1 MLRIFCS
8 AAYRVASAAPLR
20 RNLLGVLGLTVAY
33 TLGPDG
39 AVGLRP
45 ACAAL
50 IIHAPDG
57 HTVVPPGGDS
67 VPDSTSPVFGDA
79 PSDPAP
85 NHATMGLPETATPDP
100 TASGTPTAETAPDTV
115 PAAVAAP
122 AVEEPSGQASAP
134 LLLAS
139 DEEARAAQLDE
150 EDAAR
155 YRRIFA
161 AQERADWDAADAE
174 MAKLKDRRLIGY
186 VLRQRYLHPDRRAS
200 YEELARWMQDYGDL
214 AGAERV
220 YNLAQKRQP
229 AGQKAPKPPRG
240 EERVRLVGSLERLG
254 GLRTIASNED
264 DEDDG
269 LTVAP
274 RSRTVSRAR
283 SDRAAV
289 ARVEELLRS
298 GRTNSALSLLG
309 QDEFGGKLD
318 TVQYDAAR
326 ARIAAALYYSG
337 ETAQALTLASASAAR
352 SGDMLPEA
360 HWIAGLAA
368 WRLKQIDR
376 AARHFEGMAAAGPR
390 SPWKAAA
397 ADYWAARA
405 LARKPGKEKEAA
417 DHLAAAA
424 RYPHT
429 FYGLIALQTLGSL
442 NDVRWQAPDL
452 TGRQL
457 AAVAAKPAGSR
468 AIALLQ
474 AGQRELAGL
483 ELQRINP
490 QGDPLVEQ
498 AMVTLTDRAG
508 VASLALKL
516 GNAVAGPDGAPY
528 AAALYPLPHWTPR
541 DGFAVDRALV
551 FAVMRQ
557 ESRFDPRLVSS
568 AGATGLMQILPST
581 AQHVRERNA
590 DIGSDDANRDALFDP
605 SRNMELGQRY
615 LSELLG
621 MPEIDGNLFL
631 ATAAYNAGPG
641 TLARWRRDLSDIT
654 DPLLFI
660 ESLSFGETRDYVEKV
675 MANFWIY
682 QLRLGQETASLTSVA
697 DGKWPGYISVDSRPA
712 QVAARPDPQSAA
724 KTAPPAAE
732 LPVAAAPDAV
742 ETGPIETV
750 PVETVAER
758 GEASPIP

>member
-1 MLRIFCS
+1 M
-8 AAYRVASAAPLR
+8 
-20 RNLLGVLGLTVAY
+20 LGLTVAF

-39 AVGLRP
+39 AVGFRP

-57 HTVVPPGGDS
+57 HAVVPPGGDS
-67 VPDSTSPVFGDA
+67 VPDPDSPVFGE
-79 PSDPAP
+79 SLGDPA
-85 NHATMGLPETATPDP
+85 TGLPEIAAPESADGDP
-100 TASGTPTAETAPDTV
+100 TIAPTVDEAPGPTGV
-115 PAAVAAP
+115 
-122 AVEEPSGQASAP
+122 P
-134 LLLAS
+134 LLLAT
-139 DEEARAAQLDE
+139 DDDARAVQLDE

-161 AQERADWDAADAE
+161 AQERAHWDAADAE
-174 MAKLKDRRLIGY
+174 MAKLKDRRLVGY
-186 VLRQRYLHPDRRAS
+186 VLRQRYLHPDRKAS

-214 AGAERV
+214 AGAERIHS
-220 YNLAQKRQP
+220 LAQKRQP
-229 AGQKAPKPPRG
+229 AGQRAPKPPRG

-254 GLRTIASNED
+254 GLRTVTSNED
-264 DEDDG
+264 DEDDSV
-269 LTVAP
+269 TVAP

-298 GRTNSALSLLG
+298 GRTAAALSLLG
-309 QDEFGGKLD
+309 QDDFGGKLD

-326 ARIAAALYYSG
+326 ARIAASLFYSG
-337 ETAQALTLASASAAR
+337 EAAQALTLASASAAR

-368 WRLKQIDR
+368 WRLKQTDR

-417 DHLAAAA
+417 EHLAAAA

-429 FYGLIALQTLGSL
+429 FYGLIALRTLDGL
-442 NDVRWQAPDL
+442 GKVHWQAPEL

-457 AAVAAKPAGSR
+457 AAMAAKPAGSR

-474 AGQRELAGL
+474 AGQRELAGM
-483 ELQRINP
+483 ELQRIDP
-490 QGDPLVEQ
+490 QGDQLVEQ
-498 AMVTLTDRAG
+498 AMVALTDRAG
-508 VASLALKL
+508 VASLSLRL

-528 AAALYPLPHWTPR
+528 AAALYPLPHWKPR
-541 DGFAVDRALV
+541 DGFALDRALV

-590 DIGSDDANRDALFDP
+590 DIGSDDASRDALFDP

-621 MPEIDGNLFL
+621 MPDIDGNLFL
-631 ATAAYNAGPG
+631 AAAAYNAGPG
-641 TLARWRRDLSDIT
+641 NLARWRRELSDIS

-682 QLRLGQETASLTSVA
+682 RLRLGQETASLTAVA
-697 DGKWPGYISVDSRPA
+697 DGKWPAYTAVEARPTE
-712 QVAARPDPQSAA
+712 VATRPDPL
-724 KTAPPAAE
+724 PPVKPAT
-732 LPVAAAPDAV
+732 PVA
-742 ETGPIETV
+742 
-750 PVETVAER
+750 VETVAER
-758 GEASPIP
+758 GEASPTP

>member
-20 RNLLGVLGLTVAY
+20 RNLLGVLGLTVAF

-39 AVGLRP
+39 AVGFRP

-57 HTVVPPGGDS
+57 HAVVPPGGDS
-67 VPDSTSPVFGDA
+67 VPDPDSPVFGE
-79 PSDPAP
+79 SLGDPA
-85 NHATMGLPETATPDP
+85 AGLPEIAAPSSADGTPLAAP
-100 TASGTPTAETAPDTV
+100 TANEAHD
-115 PAAVAAP
+115 PAGV
-122 AVEEPSGQASAP
+122 P
-134 LLLAS
+134 LLLAT
-139 DEEARAAQLDE
+139 DDDARAVQLE
-150 EDAAR
+150 EGDAAR

-161 AQERADWDAADAE
+161 AQDRADWDAADAE
-174 MAKLKDRRLIGY
+174 MAKLKDRRLVGY

-220 YNLAQKRQP
+220 HSLAQKRQP
-229 AGQKAPKPPRG
+229 AGQRAPKPPRG

-254 GLRTIASNED
+254 GLRTVASNED
-264 DEDDG
+264 DEDDSV
-269 LTVAP
+269 TVAP

-298 GRTNSALSLLG
+298 GRTATALSLLG

-326 ARIAAALYYSG
+326 ARIAESLFYSG

-417 DHLAAAA
+417 EHLAAAA

-429 FYGLIALQTLGSL
+429 FYGLIALRTLDGL
-442 NDVRWQAPDL
+442 GKVHWQAPEL

-474 AGQRELAGL
+474 AGQRELAGM
-483 ELQRINP
+483 ELQRIDP
-490 QGDPLVEQ
+490 QGDQLVEQ
-498 AMVTLTDRAG
+498 AMVALTDRAG
-508 VASLALKL
+508 VASLSLRL

-528 AAALYPLPHWTPR
+528 AAALYPLPHWKPR
-541 DGFAVDRALV
+541 DGFALDRALV

-590 DIGSDDANRDALFDP
+590 DIGSDDASRDALFDP

-631 ATAAYNAGPG
+631 AAAAYNAGPG
-641 TLARWRRDLSDIT
+641 NLARWRRDLSDIT

-682 QLRLGQETASLTSVA
+682 RLRLGQETASLTAVA
-697 DGKWPGYISVDSRPA
+697 DGKWPTYTAVEARPTE
-712 QVAARPDPQSAA
+712 VATRPDPLSAV
-724 KTAPPAAE
+724 KPAT
-732 LPVAAAPDAV
+732 PVA
-742 ETGPIETV
+742 
-750 PVETVAER
+750 VETVAER
-758 GEASPIP
+758 GEASPTP

>member
-39 AVGLRP
+39 AVGFRP

-57 HTVVPPGGDS
+57 HAVVPPGGDS
-67 VPDSTSPVFGDA
+67 VPDPDSPVFGESLGDSSA
-79 PSDPAP
+79 
-85 NHATMGLPETATPDP
+85 GLPEIAAPESADGGP
-100 TASGTPTAETAPDTV
+100 TAV
-115 PAAVAAP
+115 PAVDEAP
-122 AVEEPSGQASAP
+122 GPAGVP
-134 LLLAS
+134 LLLAT
-139 DEEARAAQLDE
+139 DDDARAVQLDE

-161 AQERADWDAADAE
+161 AQERADWDTADAE
-174 MAKLKDRRLIGY
+174 MAKLKDRRLVGY
-186 VLRQRYLHPDRRAS
+186 VLRQRYLHPDRKAS

-214 AGAERV
+214 AGAERIHS
-220 YNLAQKRQP
+220 LAQKRQP

-254 GLRTIASNED
+254 GLRTVASNED
-264 DEDDG
+264 DDDDSV
-269 LTVAP
+269 TVAP

-298 GRTNSALSLLG
+298 GRTATALSLLG

-326 ARIAAALYYSG
+326 ARIAAALFYSG

-368 WRLKQIDR
+368 WRLKQTDR

-417 DHLAAAA
+417 EHLAAAA

-429 FYGLIALQTLGSL
+429 FYGLIALRTLDGL
-442 NDVRWQAPDL
+442 EKVHWQAPEL

-457 AAVAAKPAGSR
+457 AAVAAKPAGAR

-474 AGQRELAGL
+474 AGQRELAGM
-483 ELQRINP
+483 ELQRIDP
-490 QGDPLVEQ
+490 QGDQLVEQ
-498 AMVTLTDRAG
+498 AMVALTDRAG
-508 VASLALKL
+508 VASLSLRL

-528 AAALYPLPHWTPR
+528 AAALYPLPHWKPR
-541 DGFAVDRALV
+541 DGFALDRALV

-590 DIGSDDANRDALFDP
+590 DIGSDDASRDALFDP

-621 MPEIDGNLFL
+621 MPDIDGNLFL
-631 ATAAYNAGPG
+631 AAAAYNAGPG
-641 TLARWRRDLSDIT
+641 NLARWRRDLSDIT

-682 QLRLGQETASLTSVA
+682 RLRLGQETASLTAVA
-697 DGKWPGYISVDSRPA
+697 DGKWPTYTAVEARPTE
-712 QVAARPDPQSAA
+712 VATRPDPLPAVKS
-724 KTAPPAAE
+724 APP
-732 LPVAAAPDAV
+732 VA
-742 ETGPIETV
+742 
-750 PVETVAER
+750 VETVAER
-758 GEASPIP
+758 GEASPTP

>member
-8 AAYRVASAAPLR
+8 AAYRAANAVPLR
-20 RNLLGVLGLTVAY
+20 RNLLGVLGLAVAY
-33 TLGPDG
+33 TMGPDG
-39 AVGLRP
+39 AVGFRP

-57 HTVVPPGGDS
+57 HAVVPPGPDS
-67 VPDSTSPVFGDA
+67 VPDPHSPVLGGA
-79 PSDPAP
+79 PSESAVPADPAADP
-85 NHATMGLPETATPDP
+85 ATG
-100 TASGTPTAETAPDTV
+100 S
-115 PAAVAAP
+115 PAAD
-122 AVEEPSGQASAP
+122 ASTGPTGSP

-139 DEEARAAQLDE
+139 DDEARAVQLDE
-150 EDAAR
+150 EDAGR

-161 AQERADWDAADAE
+161 LQERAEWDAADAE
-174 MAKLKDRRLIGY
+174 MAKLKDRRLVGY
-186 VLRQRYLHPDRRAS
+186 VLRQRYLHPDRRAG

-220 YNLAQKRQP
+220 HSLAQKRQP
-229 AGQKAPKPPRG
+229 AGQRAPKPPRG

-254 GLRTIASNED
+254 GLRTVAASEE
-264 DEDDG
+264 DEDDSV
-269 LTVAP
+269 TVAP

-298 GRTNSALSLLG
+298 GRTGNALSLLN

-326 ARIAAALYYSG
+326 ARIAASLYFSG

-368 WRLKQIDR
+368 WRLKQTDR
-376 AARHFEGMAAAGPR
+376 AARHFQGMAAAGPR

-405 LARKPGKEKEAA
+405 LSRKPGKEKEAA
-417 DHLAAAA
+417 EHLAAAA

-429 FYGLIALQTLGSL
+429 FYGLIALRTLGTL
-442 NDVRWQAPDL
+442 HQVRWQAPDL
-452 TGRQL
+452 NGRSL
-457 AAVAAKPAGSR
+457 AAMAAKPAGSR

-474 AGQRELAGL
+474 VGQRELAGM
-483 ELQRINP
+483 ELQRIHP

-498 AMVTLTDRAG
+498 AMVALADRAG
-508 VASLALKL
+508 VATLSLRL

-581 AQHVRERNA
+581 AQHVRERHA
-590 DIGSDDANRDALFDP
+590 DIGSEDANRDALFDP

-615 LSELLG
+615 LTELLA

-641 TLARWRRDLSDIT
+641 TLARWRRELSDIT

-682 QLRLGQETASLTSVA
+682 QLRLGQETASLDAVA
-697 DGKWPGYISVDSRPA
+697 DGKWPSYTPVEAGA
-712 QVAARPDPQSAA
+712 TQVAAQPDPLPAVKPA
-724 KTAPPAAE
+724 VPAPE
-732 LPVAAAPDAV
+732 AAPEA
-742 ETGPIETV
+742 PAETV
-750 PVETVAER
+750 AETPPETAAPARVETVAER
-758 GEASPIP
+758 EEASPIP

>member
-8 AAYRVASAAPLR
+8 AAYRAANAVPLR
-20 RNLLGVLGLTVAY
+20 RNLLGVLGLAVAY

-57 HTVVPPGGDS
+57 HAVVPPGPDS
-67 VPDSTSPVFGDA
+67 VPDPHTPDFGEPTGNPVIGD
-79 PSDPAP
+79 PV
-85 NHATMGLPETATPDP
+85 MGLPDP
-100 TASGTPTAETAPDTV
+100 GIPGDPSFGA
-115 PAAVAAP
+115 PAADASTGP
-122 AVEEPSGQASAP
+122 AGSP

-139 DEEARAAQLDE
+139 DDEARAVQLDE
-150 EDAAR
+150 EDAGR

-161 AQERADWDAADAE
+161 LQDRADWDAADAE

-186 VLRQRYLHPDRRAS
+186 VLRQRYLHPDRRAG

-220 YNLAQKRQP
+220 HSLAQKRQP
-229 AGQKAPKPPRG
+229 AGQRAPKPPRG

-254 GLRTIASNED
+254 GLRTVAANEE
-264 DEDDG
+264 DEEDG
-269 LTVAP
+269 VTVAP

-298 GRTNSALSLLG
+298 GRASNALTLLN
-309 QDEFGGKLD
+309 QDEFGGRLD

-326 ARIAAALYYSG
+326 ARIAESLYFSG

-352 SGDMLPEA
+352 SGDMLPDA
-360 HWIAGLAA
+360 HWIAGLSA
-368 WRLKQIDR
+368 WRLKQPDR
-376 AARHFEGMAAAGPR
+376 AARHFQGMAAAGPR

-417 DHLAAAA
+417 EHLAAAA

-429 FYGLIALQTLGSL
+429 FYGLIALRTLGTL
-442 NDVRWQAPDL
+442 HDVRWQAPEL
-452 TGRQL
+452 SGRTL
-457 AAVAAKPAGSR
+457 AAIAAKPAGSR

-474 AGQRELAGL
+474 VGQRELAGM
-483 ELQRINP
+483 ELQRIHP
-490 QGDPLVEQ
+490 QGDSLVEQ
-498 AMVTLTDRAG
+498 GMVALADRAG
-508 VASLALKL
+508 VATLSLRL

-581 AQHVRERNA
+581 AQHVRERHA
-590 DIGSDDANRDALFDP
+590 DIGSEDANRDALFDP

-615 LSELLG
+615 LTELLG

-631 ATAAYNAGPG
+631 AAAAYNAGPG
-641 TLARWRRDLSDIT
+641 TLARWRRELSDIT

-682 QLRLGQETASLTSVA
+682 QLRLGQETASLDAVA
-697 DGKWPGYISVDSRPA
+697 DGKWPSYIPVEAPA
-712 QVAARPDPQSAA
+712 TQVAAQPDPLPAA
-724 KTAPPAAE
+724 KPAVPAAVTAAAEKPTAEAPAAE
-732 LPVAAAPDAV
+732 PSVADAPAV
-742 ETGPIETV
+742 PAR
-750 PVETVAER
+750 VETVAER

>member
-39 AVGLRP
+39 AVGFRP

-57 HTVVPPGGDS
+57 HAVVPPGGDS
-67 VPDSTSPVFGDA
+67 VPDPDSPVFGESLGD
-79 PSDPAP
+79 PSA
-85 NHATMGLPETATPDP
+85 GLPEIA
-100 TASGTPTAETAPDTV
+100 APESADGGPPAV
-115 PAAVAAP
+115 PAVDEAP
-122 AVEEPSGQASAP
+122 GPVGVP
-134 LLLAS
+134 LLLAT
-139 DEEARAAQLDE
+139 DDDARAVQLDE

-174 MAKLKDRRLIGY
+174 MAKLKDRRLVGY
-186 VLRQRYLHPDRRAS
+186 VLRQRYLHPDRKAS

-214 AGAERV
+214 AGAERIHS
-220 YNLAQKRQP
+220 LAQKRQP
-229 AGQKAPKPPRG
+229 AGQRAPKPPRG

-254 GLRTIASNED
+254 GLRTVASNED
-264 DEDDG
+264 DDDDSV
-269 LTVAP
+269 TVAP

-298 GRTNSALSLLG
+298 GRTATALSLLG
-309 QDEFGGKLD
+309 QDDFGGKLD

-326 ARIAAALYYSG
+326 ARIAASLFYSG

-368 WRLKQIDR
+368 WRLKQTDR

-417 DHLAAAA
+417 EHLAAAA

-429 FYGLIALQTLGSL
+429 FYGLIALRTLDGL
-442 NDVRWQAPDL
+442 EKVHWQAPEL

-457 AAVAAKPAGSR
+457 AAMAAKPAGAR

-474 AGQRELAGL
+474 AGQRELAGM
-483 ELQRINP
+483 ELQRIDP
-490 QGDPLVEQ
+490 QGDQLVEQ
-498 AMVTLTDRAG
+498 AMVALTDRAG
-508 VASLALKL
+508 VASLSLRL

-528 AAALYPLPHWTPR
+528 AAALYPLPHWKPR
-541 DGFAVDRALV
+541 DGFALDRALV

-590 DIGSDDANRDALFDP
+590 DIGSDDASRDALFDP

-621 MPEIDGNLFL
+621 MPDIDGNLFL
-631 ATAAYNAGPG
+631 AAAAYNAGPG
-641 TLARWRRDLSDIT
+641 NLARWRRDLSDIT

-682 QLRLGQETASLTSVA
+682 RLRLGQETASLTAVA
-697 DGKWPGYISVDSRPA
+697 DGKWPTYTAVEARPTE
-712 QVAARPDPQSAA
+712 VATRPDPLPAVKS
-724 KTAPPAAE
+724 APP
-732 LPVAAAPDAV
+732 VA
-742 ETGPIETV
+742 
-750 PVETVAER
+750 VETVAER
-758 GEASPIP
+758 GEASPTP

>member
-8 AAYRVASAAPLR
+8 AAYRAANAVPLR
-20 RNLLGVLGLTVAY
+20 RNLLGVLGLAVAY

-39 AVGLRP
+39 SVGFRP

-57 HTVVPPGGDS
+57 HAVVPPGPDS
-67 VPDSTSPVFGDA
+67 VPDPDTPDFGVPTGDPV
-79 PSDPAP
+79 
-85 NHATMGLPETATPDP
+85 MGLPNPSVPGDP
-100 TASGTPTAETAPDTV
+100 VSGA
-115 PAAVAAP
+115 PAADASTGP
-122 AVEEPSGQASAP
+122 AGPP
-134 LLLAS
+134 LLLAT
-139 DEEARAAQLDE
+139 DEEARAVQLDE
-150 EDAAR
+150 EDAGR

-161 AQERADWDAADAE
+161 LQDRADWDAADAE

-186 VLRQRYLHPDRRAS
+186 VLRQRYLHPDRRAG

-220 YNLAQKRQP
+220 HSLAQKRQP
-229 AGQKAPKPPRG
+229 AGQRAPKPPRG

-254 GLRTIASNED
+254 GLRTVAANEE
-264 DEDDG
+264 DEEDG
-269 LTVAP
+269 VTVAP

-289 ARVEELLRS
+289 ARVEEMLRS
-298 GRTNSALSLLG
+298 GRASNALTLLN

-326 ARIAAALYYSG
+326 ARIAASLYYSG

-360 HWIAGLAA
+360 HWIAGLSA
-368 WRLKQIDR
+368 WRLKQTDR
-376 AARHFEGMAAAGPR
+376 AARHFQGMAAAGPR

-417 DHLAAAA
+417 EHLAAAA

-429 FYGLIALQTLGSL
+429 FYGLIALRTLGTL
-442 NDVRWQAPDL
+442 HDVRWQAPEL
-452 TGRQL
+452 SGKSL
-457 AAVAAKPAGSR
+457 AAMAAKPAGSR

-474 AGQRELAGL
+474 VGQRELAGM
-483 ELQRINP
+483 ELQRIHP

-498 AMVTLTDRAG
+498 AMVALADRAG
-508 VASLALKL
+508 VATLSLRL

-581 AQHVRERNA
+581 AQHVRERHA
-590 DIGSDDANRDALFDP
+590 DIGSEDANRDALFDP

-615 LSELLG
+615 LTELLG

-631 ATAAYNAGPG
+631 AAAAYNAGPG
-641 TLARWRRDLSDIT
+641 TLARWRRELSDIT

-682 QLRLGQETASLTSVA
+682 QLRLGQETASLDAVA
-697 DGKWPGYISVDSRPA
+697 DGKWPSYIPVEA
-712 QVAARPDPQSAA
+712 TTQVAAQPDPLPAA
-724 KTAPPAAE
+724 KPAVPAAVTAAAEKPTAEAPAAE
-732 LPVAAAPDAV
+732 PPVADAPS
-742 ETGPIETV
+742 GPAR
-750 PVETVAER
+750 VETVAER

>member
-20 RNLLGVLGLTVAY
+20 RNLLGVLGLTVVC

-39 AVGLRP
+39 AVGFRP

-57 HTVVPPGGDS
+57 HAVVPPGGDS
-67 VPDSTSPVFGDA
+67 VPDSTSPVFTEA
-79 PSDPAP
+79 PDDPAP
-85 NHATMGLPETATPDP
+85 SGPAMGLPETAPPDS
-100 TASGTPTAETAPDTV
+100 TASANPTAETV
-115 PAAVAAP
+115 PSPVAVETPAP
-122 AVEEPSGQASAP
+122 AGTP
-134 LLLAS
+134 LLLAV
-139 DEEARAAQLDE
+139 DETARAVQLDE

-161 AQERADWDAADAE
+161 AQERAEWDAADAE

-186 VLRQRYLHPDRRAS
+186 VLRQRYLHPDRRAG

-229 AGQKAPKPPRG
+229 AGQRAPKPPRG

-254 GLRTIASNED
+254 GLRTVASNEE
-264 DEDDG
+264 DEDDSV
-269 LTVAP
+269 TVAP

-289 ARVEELLRS
+289 ARVEDLLRS

-326 ARIAAALYYSG
+326 ARIAASLYYAG

-368 WRLKQIDR
+368 WRLKQTDR
-376 AARHFEGMAAAGPR
+376 AARHFSGMAAAGPR

-405 LARKPGKEKEAA
+405 LARKPGKEKKAVE
-417 DHLAAAA
+417 HLTAAA

-442 NDVRWQAPDL
+442 GDVRWQAPEL

-490 QGDPLVEQ
+490 QGEPLIEQ
-498 AMVTLTDRAG
+498 AMVALTDRAG
-508 VASLALKL
+508 VASLALRL

-682 QLRLGQETASLTSVA
+682 QLRLGQETASLTAVA
-697 DGKWPGYISVDSRPA
+697 DGKWPAYIPVDGRPP
-712 QVAARPDPQSAA
+712 QVAVRPDPQPAA
-724 KTAPPAAE
+724 KAAPAASG
-732 LPVAAAPDAV
+732 LPVAAAPDPV
-742 ETGPIETV
+742 EAV

>member
-8 AAYRVASAAPLR
+8 AAYRAASAAPLR
-20 RNLLGVLGLTVAY
+20 RNLLGVLGLTVAF

-39 AVGLRP
+39 AVGFRP

-57 HTVVPPGGDS
+57 HAVVPPGGDS
-67 VPDSTSPVFGDA
+67 VPDPDSPVFGE
-79 PSDPAP
+79 SLGDPA
-85 NHATMGLPETATPDP
+85 TGLPEITTPDSADSTPLAVP
-100 TASGTPTAETAPDTV
+100 TVDEAPG
-115 PAAVAAP
+115 PAGV
-122 AVEEPSGQASAP
+122 P
-134 LLLAS
+134 LLLAT
-139 DEEARAAQLDE
+139 DDDARAVQLDV

-161 AQERADWDAADAE
+161 AQDRADWEAADSE
-174 MAKLKDRRLIGY
+174 MAKLKDRRLVGY
-186 VLRQRYLHPDRRAS
+186 VLRQRYLHPDRKAS

-214 AGAERV
+214 AGAERIHS
-220 YNLAQKRQP
+220 LAQKRQP
-229 AGQKAPKPPRG
+229 AGQRAPKPPRG

-254 GLRTIASNED
+254 GLRTVASNED
-264 DEDDG
+264 DDDDSV
-269 LTVAP
+269 TVAP

-298 GRTNSALSLLG
+298 GRTATALSLLG
-309 QDEFGGKLD
+309 QDDFGGKLD

-326 ARIAAALYYSG
+326 ARIAASLFYSG

-368 WRLKQIDR
+368 WRLKQTDR

-417 DHLAAAA
+417 EHLAAAA

-429 FYGLIALQTLGSL
+429 FYGLIALRTLDGL
-442 NDVRWQAPDL
+442 GKVHWQAPEL

-457 AAVAAKPAGSR
+457 AAMAAKPAGSR

-474 AGQRELAGL
+474 AGQRELAGM
-483 ELQRINP
+483 ELQRIDP
-490 QGDPLVEQ
+490 QGDQLVEQ
-498 AMVTLTDRAG
+498 AMVALTDRAG
-508 VASLALKL
+508 VASLSLRL

-528 AAALYPLPHWTPR
+528 AAALYPLPHWKPR
-541 DGFAVDRALV
+541 DGFALDRALV

-590 DIGSDDANRDALFDP
+590 DIGSDDASRDALFDP

-621 MPEIDGNLFL
+621 MPDIDGNLFL
-631 ATAAYNAGPG
+631 AAAAYNAGPG
-641 TLARWRRDLSDIT
+641 NLARWRRDLSDIT

-682 QLRLGQETASLTSVA
+682 RLRLGQETASLTAVA
-697 DGKWPGYISVDSRPA
+697 DGKWPTYTAVEARPTE
-712 QVAARPDPQSAA
+712 VATRPDPL
-724 KTAPPAAE
+724 PAVKPAT
-732 LPVAAAPDAV
+732 PVA
-742 ETGPIETV
+742 
-750 PVETVAER
+750 VETVAER
-758 GEASPIP
+758 GEASPTP

>member
-39 AVGLRP
+39 AVGFRP

-57 HTVVPPGGDS
+57 HAVVPPGGDS
-67 VPDSTSPVFGDA
+67 VPDPDSPVFGE
-79 PSDPAP
+79 SLGDPA
-85 NHATMGLPETATPDP
+85 AGLPEIAIPESADGGP
-100 TASGTPTAETAPDTV
+100 TIAPTVDEAPG
-115 PAAVAAP
+115 PAGV
-122 AVEEPSGQASAP
+122 P
-134 LLLAS
+134 LLLAT
-139 DEEARAAQLDE
+139 DDDARAVQLDE

-161 AQERADWDAADAE
+161 AQERAEWDAADAE
-174 MAKLKDRRLIGY
+174 MAKLKDRRLVGY
-186 VLRQRYLHPDRRAS
+186 VLRQRYLHPDRKAS

-214 AGAERV
+214 AGAERIHS
-220 YNLAQKRQP
+220 LAQKRQP
-229 AGQKAPKPPRG
+229 AGQRAPKPPRG

-254 GLRTIASNED
+254 GLRTVASNED
-264 DEDDG
+264 DDDDSV
-269 LTVAP
+269 TVAP

-298 GRTNSALSLLG
+298 GRTATALSLLG
-309 QDEFGGKLD
+309 QDDFGGKLD

-326 ARIAAALYYSG
+326 ARIAAALFYSG

-368 WRLKQIDR
+368 WRLKQTDR

-417 DHLAAAA
+417 EHLAAAA

-429 FYGLIALQTLGSL
+429 FYGLIALRTLDGL
-442 NDVRWQAPDL
+442 GKVHWQAPEL

-457 AAVAAKPAGSR
+457 AAMAAKPAGSR

-474 AGQRELAGL
+474 AGQRELAGM
-483 ELQRINP
+483 ELQRIDPN
-490 QGDPLVEQ
+490 GDQLVEQ
-498 AMVTLTDRAG
+498 AMVALTDRAG
-508 VASLALKL
+508 VASLSLRL

-528 AAALYPLPHWTPR
+528 AAALYPLPHWKPR
-541 DGFAVDRALV
+541 DGFALDRALV

-590 DIGSDDANRDALFDP
+590 DIGSDDASRDALFDP

-621 MPEIDGNLFL
+621 MPDIDGNLFL
-631 ATAAYNAGPG
+631 AAAAYNAGPG
-641 TLARWRRDLSDIT
+641 NLARWRRELSDIT

-682 QLRLGQETASLTSVA
+682 RLRLGQETASLTAVA
-697 DGKWPGYISVDSRPA
+697 DGKWPTYTAVEARPTE
-712 QVAARPDPQSAA
+712 VATRPDPL
-724 KTAPPAAE
+724 PAVKPAT
-732 LPVAAAPDAV
+732 PVA
-742 ETGPIETV
+742 
-750 PVETVAER
+750 VETVAER
-758 GEASPIP
+758 GEASPTP

>member
-39 AVGLRP
+39 AVGFRP

-57 HTVVPPGGDS
+57 HAVVPPGGDS
-67 VPDSTSPVFGDA
+67 VPDPDSPVFGE
-79 PSDPAP
+79 SLGDPA
-85 NHATMGLPETATPDP
+85 AGLPEIANPESADGGP
-100 TASGTPTAETAPDTV
+100 TIAPTVDEAPG
-115 PAAVAAP
+115 PAGV
-122 AVEEPSGQASAP
+122 P
-134 LLLAS
+134 LLLAT
-139 DEEARAAQLDE
+139 DDDARAVQLDE

-161 AQERADWDAADAE
+161 AQERAEWDAADAE
-174 MAKLKDRRLIGY
+174 MAKLKDRRLVGY
-186 VLRQRYLHPDRRAS
+186 VLRQRYLHPDRKAS

-214 AGAERV
+214 AGAERIHS
-220 YNLAQKRQP
+220 LAQKRQP
-229 AGQKAPKPPRG
+229 AGQRAPKPPRG
-240 EERVRLVGSLERLG
+240 EERVRLVGSLERMG
-254 GLRTIASNED
+254 GLRTVASNED
-264 DEDDG
+264 DDDDSV
-269 LTVAP
+269 TVAP

-298 GRTNSALSLLG
+298 GRTATALSLLG
-309 QDEFGGKLD
+309 QDDFGGKLD

-326 ARIAAALYYSG
+326 ARIAAALFYSG

-368 WRLKQIDR
+368 WRLKQTDR

-417 DHLAAAA
+417 EHLAAAA

-429 FYGLIALQTLGSL
+429 FYGLIALRTLDGL
-442 NDVRWQAPDL
+442 GKVHWQAPEL

-457 AAVAAKPAGSR
+457 AAMAAKPAGSR

-474 AGQRELAGL
+474 AGQRELAGM
-483 ELQRINP
+483 ELQRIDPN
-490 QGDPLVEQ
+490 GDQLVEQ
-498 AMVTLTDRAG
+498 AMVALTDRAG
-508 VASLALKL
+508 VASLSLRL

-528 AAALYPLPHWTPR
+528 AAALYPLPHWKPR
-541 DGFAVDRALV
+541 DGFALDRALV

-590 DIGSDDANRDALFDP
+590 DIGSDDASRDALFDP

-621 MPEIDGNLFL
+621 MPDIDGNLFL
-631 ATAAYNAGPG
+631 AAAAYNAGPG
-641 TLARWRRDLSDIT
+641 NLARWRRELSDIT

-682 QLRLGQETASLTSVA
+682 RLRLGQETASLTAVA
-697 DGKWPGYISVDSRPA
+697 DGKWPTYTAVEARPTE
-712 QVAARPDPQSAA
+712 VATRPDPL
-724 KTAPPAAE
+724 PAVKPAT
-732 LPVAAAPDAV
+732 PVA
-742 ETGPIETV
+742 
-750 PVETVAER
+750 VETVAER
-758 GEASPIP
+758 GEASPTP

>member
-1 MLRIFCS
+1 M
-8 AAYRVASAAPLR
+8 
-20 RNLLGVLGLTVAY
+20 LGLTVAY
-33 TLGPDG
+33 TMGSNG
-39 AVGLRP
+39 AVGFRP

-57 HTVVPPGGDS
+57 HAVVPPGPDS
-67 VPDSTSPVFGDA
+67 VPNSARPSAALANPGLPDPSLPDPDEFDFGYPKPVAPAFGPPDFGVPDIGTDIGSLYGDA
-79 PSDPAP
+79 A
-85 NHATMGLPETATPDP
+85 P
-100 TASGTPTAETAPDTV
+100 TAPTAEDAPAIDPATDTAGN
-115 PAAVAAP
+115 PAADPAAP
-122 AVEEPSGQASAP
+122 A
-134 LLLAS
+134 LLLA
-139 DEEARAAQLDE
+139 DDAEARAVQLDA
-150 EDAAR
+150 EDAGR

-161 AQERADWDAADAE
+161 LQERADWDAADAE
-174 MAKLKDRRLIGY
+174 LRQLKDRRLVGY
-186 VLRQRYLHPDRRAS
+186 VLRQRYLHPDRRAG

-220 YNLAQKRQP
+220 HSLAQKRQP
-229 AGQKAPKPPRG
+229 AGQRAPKPPRG

-254 GLRTIASNED
+254 GLRTVAANED
-264 DEDDG
+264 DGDNDDSV
-269 LTVAP
+269 TVAP

-298 GRTNSALSLLG
+298 GRTGSALSLLG
-309 QDEFGGKLD
+309 EDEFGGKLD

-326 ARIAAALYYSG
+326 ARIASALYYSG

-352 SGDMLPEA
+352 SGDVLPEA

-368 WRLKQIDR
+368 WRLKQTDR

-390 SPWKAAA
+390 SPWRAAA

-405 LARKPGKEKEAA
+405 LARKGKAKEAA
-417 DHLAAAA
+417 EHLTAAA

-429 FYGLIALQTLGSL
+429 FYGLIALRRLDSLGLGSL
-442 NDVRWQAPDL
+442 AEVRWQAPDL
-452 TGRQL
+452 SGRQL
-457 AAVAAKPAGSR
+457 AAVAAKPAGAR

-474 AGQRELAGL
+474 VGQRELAGL
-483 ELQRINP
+483 ELQRIHP

-498 AMVTLTDRAG
+498 AMVALADRAG
-508 VASLALKL
+508 LPTLSLRL

-528 AAALYPLPHWTPR
+528 AAALYPLPYWTPR
-541 DGFAVDRALV
+541 DGFAIDRALV

-568 AGATGLMQILPST
+568 AGAAGLMQILPST

-590 DIGSDDANRDALFDP
+590 DISGEDAGRDALFDP

-615 LSELLG
+615 LTELLG
-621 MPEIDGNLFL
+621 MPDINGNLFL
-631 ATAAYNAGPG
+631 AAAAYNAGPG
-641 TLARWRRDLSDIT
+641 TLARWRRELSDIT

-660 ESLSFGETRDYVEKV
+660 ESLPFGETRDYVEKV

-682 QLRLGQETASLTSVA
+682 RLRLGQETASLDAVA
-697 DGKWPGYISVDSRPA
+697 DGKWPSYLSVEVRPT
-712 QVAARPDPQSAA
+712 QVAVQPDMVPAA
-724 KTAPPAAE
+724 KPAA
-732 LPVAAAPDAV
+732 
-742 ETGPIETV
+742 

-758 GEASPIP
+758 SETDPIP

>member
-20 RNLLGVLGLTVAY
+20 RNLLGVLGLTVVF

-39 AVGLRP
+39 AVGFRP

-57 HTVVPPGGDS
+57 HAVVPPGGDS
-67 VPDSTSPVFGDA
+67 VPDPDSPVFGE
-79 PSDPAP
+79 SLGDP
-85 NHATMGLPETATPDP
+85 TTGLPEI
-100 TASGTPTAETAPDTV
+100 
-115 PAAVAAP
+115 AAP
-122 AVEEPSGQASAP
+122 ESADGGPTIAPTVDEAPGPAGVP
-134 LLLAS
+134 LLLAA
-139 DEEARAAQLDE
+139 DADARAVQLDE

-174 MAKLKDRRLIGY
+174 MAKLKDRRLVGY

-214 AGAERV
+214 AGAERIHS
-220 YNLAQKRQP
+220 LAQKRQP
-229 AGQKAPKPPRG
+229 AGQRAPKPPRG

-254 GLRTIASNED
+254 GLRTVASNED
-264 DEDDG
+264 DDDDSV
-269 LTVAP
+269 TVAP

-298 GRTNSALSLLG
+298 GRTATALSLLG
-309 QDEFGGKLD
+309 QDDFGGKLD

-326 ARIAAALYYSG
+326 ARIAAALFYSG

-352 SGDMLPEA
+352 SGDVLPEA

-368 WRLKQIDR
+368 WRLKQTDR

-417 DHLAAAA
+417 EHLAAAA

-429 FYGLIALQTLGSL
+429 FYGLIALRTLDGL
-442 NDVRWQAPDL
+442 GKVHWQAPEL

-457 AAVAAKPAGSR
+457 AAMAAKPAGSR

-474 AGQRELAGL
+474 AGQRELAGM
-483 ELQRINP
+483 ELQRIDP
-490 QGDPLVEQ
+490 QGDQLVEQ
-498 AMVTLTDRAG
+498 AMVALTDRAG
-508 VASLALKL
+508 VASLSLRL

-528 AAALYPLPHWTPR
+528 AAALYPLPHWKPR
-541 DGFAVDRALV
+541 DGFALDRALV

-590 DIGSDDANRDALFDP
+590 DIGSDDASRDALFDP

-621 MPEIDGNLFL
+621 MPDIDGNLFL
-631 ATAAYNAGPG
+631 AAAAYNAGPG
-641 TLARWRRDLSDIT
+641 NLARWRRELSDIT

-682 QLRLGQETASLTSVA
+682 RLRLGQETASLTAVA
-697 DGKWPGYISVDSRPA
+697 DGKWPSYTAVEARPTE
-712 QVAARPDPQSAA
+712 VATRPDPL
-724 KTAPPAAE
+724 PPVKPAT
-732 LPVAAAPDAV
+732 PVA
-742 ETGPIETV
+742 
-750 PVETVAER
+750 VETVAER
-758 GEASPIP
+758 GEASPTP

>member
-39 AVGLRP
+39 AVGFRP

-57 HTVVPPGGDS
+57 HAVVQPGGDS
-67 VPDSTSPVFGDA
+67 VPDPTSPVFADTPVA
-79 PSDPAP
+79 PVSIDPA
-85 NHATMGLPETATPDP
+85 MGLPETATPDS
-100 TASGTPTAETAPDTV
+100 TASDSAAYGNPTTGTPSSSVLDDSP
-115 PAAVAAP
+115 
-122 AVEEPSGQASAP
+122 ASAGTP
-134 LLLAS
+134 LLLAV
-139 DEEARAAQLDE
+139 DETARAVQLDE
-150 EDAAR
+150 EDADR

-161 AQERADWDAADAE
+161 AQQRAEWDAADAE
-174 MAKLKDRRLIGY
+174 MAKLKDRRLVGY

-229 AGQKAPKPPRG
+229 AGQRAPKPPRG
-240 EERVRLVGSLERLG
+240 DERVRLVGSLERLG
-254 GLRTIASNED
+254 GLRTVASNE
-264 DEDDG
+264 EDDDDSV
-269 LTVAP
+269 TVAP

-289 ARVEELLRS
+289 ARVEDLLRS

-326 ARIAAALYYSG
+326 ARIAASLYYAG

-368 WRLKQIDR
+368 WRLKQTDR
-376 AARHFEGMAAAGPR
+376 AARHFTGMAAAGPR

-417 DHLAAAA
+417 EHLAAAA

-442 NDVRWQAPDL
+442 GDVRWQAPDL

-457 AAVAAKPAGSR
+457 AAVAAKPAGAR

-490 QGDPLVEQ
+490 QGEPLIEQ
-498 AMVTLTDRAG
+498 AMVALTDRAG
-508 VASLALKL
+508 VASLALRL

-641 TLARWRRDLSDIT
+641 TLARWRRDLSDIS

-682 QLRLGQETASLTSVA
+682 QLRLGQETTSLTAVA
-697 DGKWPGYISVDSRPA
+697 DGKWPAYTPMDGQPP
-712 QVAARPDPQSAA
+712 QVAARPEPQPAA
-724 KTAPPAAE
+724 KAALPAAD
-732 LPVAAAPDAV
+732 LPVAAAPEPA
-742 ETGPIETV
+742 ETAPVGPV

-758 GEASPIP
+758 GEANPIP

>member
-39 AVGLRP
+39 AVGFRP

-57 HTVVPPGGDS
+57 HAVVPPGGDS
-67 VPDSTSPVFGDA
+67 VPDPDSPIFGE
-79 PSDPAP
+79 SLGDPA
-85 NHATMGLPETATPDP
+85 AGLPEIAAPESADGNP
-100 TASGTPTAETAPDTV
+100 TAV
-115 PAAVAAP
+115 PAVDEAP
-122 AVEEPSGQASAP
+122 GPAGVP
-134 LLLAS
+134 LLLAT
-139 DEEARAAQLDE
+139 DDDARAVQLDE

-161 AQERADWDAADAE
+161 AQERADWDTADAE
-174 MAKLKDRRLIGY
+174 MAKLKDRRLVGY

-214 AGAERV
+214 AGAERIHS
-220 YNLAQKRQP
+220 LAQKRQP
-229 AGQKAPKPPRG
+229 AGQRAPKPPRG

-254 GLRTIASNED
+254 GLRTVASNED
-264 DEDDG
+264 DDDDSV
-269 LTVAP
+269 TVAP

-298 GRTNSALSLLG
+298 GRTATALSLLG

-326 ARIAAALYYSG
+326 ARIAASLFYSG

-368 WRLKQIDR
+368 WRLKQTDR

-417 DHLAAAA
+417 EHLAAAA

-429 FYGLIALQTLGSL
+429 FYGLIALRTLDGL
-442 NDVRWQAPDL
+442 EKVHWQAPEL

-457 AAVAAKPAGSR
+457 AAMAAKPAGAR

-474 AGQRELAGL
+474 VGQRELAGM
-483 ELQRINP
+483 ELQRIDP
-490 QGDPLVEQ
+490 QGDLLVEQ
-498 AMVTLTDRAG
+498 AMVALTDRAG
-508 VASLALKL
+508 VASLSLRL

-528 AAALYPLPHWTPR
+528 AAALYPLPHWKPR
-541 DGFAVDRALV
+541 DGFALDRALV

-590 DIGSDDANRDALFDP
+590 DIGSDDASRDALFDP

-641 TLARWRRDLSDIT
+641 NLARWRRDLSDIT

-682 QLRLGQETASLTSVA
+682 RLRLGQETASLTAVA
-697 DGKWPGYISVDSRPA
+697 DGKWPTYTAVEARPTE
-712 QVAARPDPQSAA
+712 VATRPDPL
-724 KTAPPAAE
+724 PAVKPAT
-732 LPVAAAPDAV
+732 PVA
-742 ETGPIETV
+742 
-750 PVETVAER
+750 VETVAER
-758 GEASPIP
+758 GEASPTP

>member
-20 RNLLGVLGLTVAY
+20 RNLLGVLGLTVAF

-57 HTVVPPGGDS
+57 HAAVPPGGDS
-67 VPDSTSPVFGDA
+67 VPDPDSPVSGDA
-79 PSDPAP
+79 PSDPATGFP
-85 NHATMGLPETATPDP
+85 DTPTPDS
-100 TASGTPTAETAPDTV
+100 TASGNATASQSAAPVADPPTDRQSTPIAAP
-115 PAAVAAP
+115 VAAP
-122 AVEEPSGQASAP
+122 VADETPAPAGTP
-134 LLLAS
+134 LLLAT
-139 DEEARAAQLDE
+139 DEEARAVQLDE

-155 YRRIFA
+155 YRRIFT
-161 AQERADWDAADAE
+161 AQERAEWDAADAE

-186 VLRQRYLHPDRRAS
+186 VLRQRYLHPDRRAG

-220 YNLAQKRQP
+220 HNLAQKRQP

-254 GLRTIASNED
+254 GLRTVASNE
-264 DEDDG
+264 EDDDDSV
-269 LTVAP
+269 TVAP

-289 ARVEELLRS
+289 ARIDDLLRS
-298 GRTNSALSLLG
+298 GRTAGALSLLG

-368 WRLKQIDR
+368 WRLKQADR

-405 LARKPGKEKEAA
+405 LARKPGKEKQAA
-417 DHLAAAA
+417 EHLVAAS

-442 NDVRWQAPDL
+442 GEVRWQAPDL

-457 AAVAAKPAGSR
+457 AAVAARPAGAR

-483 ELQRINP
+483 ELQRIDP
-490 QGDPLVEQ
+490 QGDPSVEQ
-498 AMVTLTDRAG
+498 AMVALTDRAG
-508 VASLALKL
+508 VASLALRL

-528 AAALYPLPHWTPR
+528 AAALYPVPHWTPR
-541 DGFAVDRALV
+541 DGFALDRALV

-682 QLRLGQETASLTSVA
+682 QLRLGQETASLSAVA
-697 DGKWPGYISVDSRPA
+697 DGKWPGYAPVESGPA
-712 QVAARPDPQSAA
+712 QVAARPDPLPAA
-724 KTAPPAAE
+724 KTPA
-732 LPVAAAPDAV
+732 
-742 ETGPIETV
+742 

>member
-20 RNLLGVLGLTVAY
+20 RNLLGVLGLTVAF

-39 AVGLRP
+39 AVGFRP

-57 HTVVPPGGDS
+57 HAVVPPGGDS
-67 VPDSTSPVFGDA
+67 VPDPDSPIFGE
-79 PSDPAP
+79 SLGDPA
-85 NHATMGLPETATPDP
+85 AGLPEIAAPESTDDTPSAAPTVNEAPDP
-100 TASGTPTAETAPDTV
+100 AGV
-115 PAAVAAP
+115 
-122 AVEEPSGQASAP
+122 P
-134 LLLAS
+134 LLLAG
-139 DEEARAAQLDE
+139 DADARAVQLDE

-174 MAKLKDRRLIGY
+174 MAKLKDRRLVGY
-186 VLRQRYLHPDRRAS
+186 VLRQRYLHPDRKAS

-214 AGAERV
+214 AGAERIHS
-220 YNLAQKRQP
+220 LAQKRQP

-254 GLRTIASNED
+254 GLRTVASNED
-264 DEDDG
+264 DDDDSV
-269 LTVAP
+269 TVAP

-298 GRTNSALSLLG
+298 GRTATALSLLG

-326 ARIAAALYYSG
+326 ARIAASLFYSG

-368 WRLKQIDR
+368 WRLKQTDR

-417 DHLAAAA
+417 EHLAAAA

-429 FYGLIALQTLGSL
+429 FYGLIALRTLDGL
-442 NDVRWQAPDL
+442 EKVHWQAPEL

-457 AAVAAKPAGSR
+457 AAMAAKPAGSR

-474 AGQRELAGL
+474 AGQRELAGM
-483 ELQRINP
+483 ELQRIDP
-490 QGDPLVEQ
+490 QGDQLVEQ
-498 AMVTLTDRAG
+498 AMVALTDRAG
-508 VASLALKL
+508 VASLSLRL

-528 AAALYPLPHWTPR
+528 AAALYPLPHWKPR
-541 DGFAVDRALV
+541 DGFALDRALV

-590 DIGSDDANRDALFDP
+590 DIGSDDASRDALFDP

-621 MPEIDGNLFL
+621 MPDIDGNLFL
-631 ATAAYNAGPG
+631 AAAAYNAGPG
-641 TLARWRRDLSDIT
+641 NLARWRRDLSDIT

-682 QLRLGQETASLTSVA
+682 RLRLGQETASLTAVA
-697 DGKWPGYISVDSRPA
+697 DGKWPTYTPVE
-712 QVAARPDPQSAA
+712 ARPTEVATRPDSL
-724 KTAPPAAE
+724 PAVKPAT
-732 LPVAAAPDAV
+732 PVA
-742 ETGPIETV
+742 
-750 PVETVAER
+750 VETVAER
-758 GEASPIP
+758 GEASPTP

>member
-39 AVGLRP
+39 AVGFRP

-57 HTVVPPGGDS
+57 HAVVPPGGDS
-67 VPDSTSPVFGDA
+67 VPDPDSPVFGESLGDSSA
-79 PSDPAP
+79 
-85 NHATMGLPETATPDP
+85 GLPEIAAPESADGGP
-100 TASGTPTAETAPDTV
+100 TAV
-115 PAAVAAP
+115 PAVDEAP
-122 AVEEPSGQASAP
+122 GPAGVP
-134 LLLAS
+134 LLLAT
-139 DEEARAAQLDE
+139 DDDARAVQLDE

-161 AQERADWDAADAE
+161 AQERADWDTADAE
-174 MAKLKDRRLIGY
+174 MAKLKDRRLVGY
-186 VLRQRYLHPDRRAS
+186 VLRQRYLHPDRKAS

-214 AGAERV
+214 AGAERIHS
-220 YNLAQKRQP
+220 LAQKRQP

-254 GLRTIASNED
+254 GLRTVASNED
-264 DEDDG
+264 DDDDSV
-269 LTVAP
+269 TVAP

-298 GRTNSALSLLG
+298 GRTATALSLLG

-326 ARIAAALYYSG
+326 ARIAAALFYSG

-368 WRLKQIDR
+368 WRLKQTDR

-417 DHLAAAA
+417 EHLAAAA

-429 FYGLIALQTLGSL
+429 FYGLIALRTLDGL
-442 NDVRWQAPDL
+442 EKVHWQAPEL

-457 AAVAAKPAGSR
+457 AAVAAKPAGAR

-474 AGQRELAGL
+474 AGQRELAGM
-483 ELQRINP
+483 ELQRIDP
-490 QGDPLVEQ
+490 QGDQLVEQ
-498 AMVTLTDRAG
+498 AMVALTDRAG
-508 VASLALKL
+508 VASLSLRL
-516 GNAVAGPDGAPY
+516 GHAVAGPDGAPY
-528 AAALYPLPHWTPR
+528 AAALYPLPHWKPR
-541 DGFAVDRALV
+541 DGFALDRALV

-590 DIGSDDANRDALFDP
+590 DIGSDDASRDALFDP

-621 MPEIDGNLFL
+621 MPDIDGNLFL
-631 ATAAYNAGPG
+631 AAAAYNAGPG
-641 TLARWRRDLSDIT
+641 NLARWRRDLSDIT

-682 QLRLGQETASLTSVA
+682 RLRLGQETASLTAVA
-697 DGKWPGYISVDSRPA
+697 DGKWPTYTAVEARPTE
-712 QVAARPDPQSAA
+712 VATRPDPLPAVKS
-724 KTAPPAAE
+724 APP
-732 LPVAAAPDAV
+732 VA
-742 ETGPIETV
+742 
-750 PVETVAER
+750 VETVAER
-758 GEASPIP
+758 GEASPTP

>member
-39 AVGLRP
+39 AVGFRP

-57 HTVVPPGGDS
+57 HAVVPPGGDS
-67 VPDSTSPVFGDA
+67 VPDPDSPVFGESLGD
-79 PSDPAP
+79 PSA
-85 NHATMGLPETATPDP
+85 GLPEIA
-100 TASGTPTAETAPDTV
+100 APESADGGPPAV
-115 PAAVAAP
+115 PAVDEAP
-122 AVEEPSGQASAP
+122 GPVGVP
-134 LLLAS
+134 LLLAT
-139 DEEARAAQLDE
+139 DDDARAVQLDE

-174 MAKLKDRRLIGY
+174 MAKLKDRRLVGY
-186 VLRQRYLHPDRRAS
+186 VLRQRYLHPDRKAS

-214 AGAERV
+214 AGAERIHS
-220 YNLAQKRQP
+220 LAQKRQP
-229 AGQKAPKPPRG
+229 AGQRAPKPPRG

-254 GLRTIASNED
+254 GLRTVASNED
-264 DEDDG
+264 DDDDSV
-269 LTVAP
+269 TVAP

-298 GRTNSALSLLG
+298 GRTATALSLLG
-309 QDEFGGKLD
+309 QDDFGGKLD

-326 ARIAAALYYSG
+326 ARIAASLFYSG

-368 WRLKQIDR
+368 WRLKQTDR

-417 DHLAAAA
+417 EHLAAAA

-429 FYGLIALQTLGSL
+429 FYGLIALRTLDGL
-442 NDVRWQAPDL
+442 EKVHWQAPEL

-457 AAVAAKPAGSR
+457 AAMAAKPAGAR

-474 AGQRELAGL
+474 AGQRELAGM
-483 ELQRINP
+483 ELQRIDP
-490 QGDPLVEQ
+490 QGDQLVEQ
-498 AMVTLTDRAG
+498 AMVALTDRAG
-508 VASLALKL
+508 VASLSLRL

-528 AAALYPLPHWTPR
+528 AAALYPLPHWKPR
-541 DGFAVDRALV
+541 DGFALDRALV

-590 DIGSDDANRDALFDP
+590 DIGSEDANRDALFDP

-631 ATAAYNAGPG
+631 AAAAYNAGPG
-641 TLARWRRDLSDIT
+641 NLARWRRDLSDIT

-682 QLRLGQETASLTSVA
+682 RLRLGQETASLTAVA
-697 DGKWPGYISVDSRPA
+697 DGKWPTYTAVEARPTE
-712 QVAARPDPQSAA
+712 VATRPDPLPAVKS
-724 KTAPPAAE
+724 APP
-732 LPVAAAPDAV
+732 VA
-742 ETGPIETV
+742 
-750 PVETVAER
+750 VETVAER
-758 GEASPIP
+758 GEASPTP

>member
-1 MLRIFCS
+1 M
-8 AAYRVASAAPLR
+8 
-20 RNLLGVLGLTVAY
+20 
-33 TLGPDG
+33 PD
-39 AVGLRP
+39 
-45 ACAAL
+45 
-50 IIHAPDG
+50 PD
-57 HTVVPPGGDS
+57 
-67 VPDSTSPVFGDA
+67 SPVFGDA
-79 PSDPAP
+79 PSESA
-85 NHATMGLPETATPDP
+85 AGLPEIPSLGLPAPEPDTATD
-100 TASGTPTAETAPDTV
+100 TAADESPG
-115 PAAVAAP
+115 PAD
-122 AVEEPSGQASAP
+122 AP
-134 LLLAS
+134 LLLAT
-139 DEEARAAQLDE
+139 DDEARAVQLDA

-161 AQERADWDAADAE
+161 AQERAEWDAADAE
-174 MAKLKDRRLIGY
+174 MVKLKDRRLIGY

-220 YNLAQKRQP
+220 HSLAQKRQP
-229 AGQKAPKPPRG
+229 AGQRAPKPPRG
-240 EERVRLVGSLERLG
+240 EERVRLAGSLERLG
-254 GLRTIASNED
+254 GLRTVAAGED
-264 DEDDG
+264 DEDDSV
-269 LTVAP
+269 TVAP

-283 SDRAAV
+283 SDRTAV
-289 ARVEELLRS
+289 ARVEDLLRS
-298 GRTNSALSLLG
+298 GRTAGALSLLG

-326 ARIAAALYYSG
+326 TRIAAALYYSG
-337 ETAQALTLASASAAR
+337 DTVQALTLASASAAR

-368 WRLKQIDR
+368 WRLKQTDR

-405 LARKPGKEKEAA
+405 LARKGKEKEAA
-417 DHLAAAA
+417 AHLAAAA

-429 FYGLIALQTLGSL
+429 FYGLIALRTLGSL
-442 NDVRWQAPDL
+442 GEIRWQAPDL

-457 AAVAAKPAGSR
+457 AAMAAKPAGAR

-474 AGQRELAGL
+474 AGQRDLAGL
-483 ELQRINP
+483 ELQRIDP
-490 QGDPLVEQ
+490 QGDQLVEQ
-498 AMVTLTDRAG
+498 AMVALTDRAG
-508 VASLALKL
+508 VASLALRL

-528 AAALYPLPHWTPR
+528 AAALYPLPHWKPR
-541 DGFAVDRALV
+541 DGFALDRALV

-590 DIGSDDANRDALFDP
+590 DIGSDDTNRDALFDP

-631 ATAAYNAGPG
+631 AAAAYNAGPG

-682 QLRLGQETASLTSVA
+682 RLRLGQETASLSAVA
-697 DGKWPGYISVDSRPA
+697 DGKWPAYIAVEAGPA
-712 QVAARPDPQSAA
+712 QVATRPDPLPAA
-724 KTAPPAAE
+724 KPAA
-732 LPVAAAPDAV
+732 PVAALPLTD
-742 ETGPIETV
+742 PPV

>member
-1 MLRIFCS
+1 M
-8 AAYRVASAAPLR
+8 
-20 RNLLGVLGLTVAY
+20 
-33 TLGPDG
+33 PD
-39 AVGLRP
+39 P
-45 ACAAL
+45 
-50 IIHAPDG
+50 
-57 HTVVPPGGDS
+57 
-67 VPDSTSPVFGDA
+67 TSPVFGDA

-85 NHATMGLPETATPDP
+85 SHATPGLPETATPDS
-100 TASGTPTAETAPDTV
+100 TFSGNPIAETTPDPALVADEAPGPT
-115 PAAVAAP
+115 
-122 AVEEPSGQASAP
+122 GAP

-139 DEEARAAQLDE
+139 DEEARAVQLDE

-161 AQERADWDAADAE
+161 AQERAEWDAADAE
-174 MAKLKDRRLIGY
+174 IAKLKDRRLIGY

-214 AGAERV
+214 AGAERIH
-220 YNLAQKRQP
+220 NLAQKRQP

-254 GLRTIASNED
+254 GLRTIASND
-264 DEDDG
+264 DDDDDG

-274 RSRTVSRAR
+274 RSRTVSR
-283 SDRAAV
+283 DRAAV

-298 GRTNSALSLLG
+298 GRTNGALSLLG

-337 ETAQALTLASASAAR
+337 ETSQALTLASASAAR

-368 WRLKQIDR
+368 WRLKQTDR

-417 DHLAAAA
+417 EHLAAAA

-442 NDVRWQAPDL
+442 DQVRWQAPAL

-490 QGDPLVEQ
+490 QGDQLVEQ

-682 QLRLGQETASLTSVA
+682 QLRLGQETASLTAVA
-697 DGKWPGYISVDSRPA
+697 KGKWPGYSPMDSRPA
-712 QVAARPDPQSAA
+712 QVAARPDPQPAA
-724 KTAPPAAE
+724 KTAPTAVNV
-732 LPVAAAPDAV
+732 PVATAPDVV
-742 ETGPIETV
+742 ETE

>member
-1 MLRIFCS
+1 MPDPDTPDFGEPVIGSPAIGPPDPASPGDPVS
-8 AAYRVASAAPLR
+8 AAAA
-20 RNLLGVLGLTVAY
+20 A
-33 TLGPDG
+33 
-39 AVGLRP
+39 
-45 ACAAL
+45 
-50 IIHAPDG
+50 
-57 HTVVPPGGDS
+57 
-67 VPDSTSPVFGDA
+67 DA
-79 PSDPAP
+79 PTG
-85 NHATMGLPETATPDP
+85 ATG
-100 TASGTPTAETAPDTV
+100 
-115 PAAVAAP
+115 
-122 AVEEPSGQASAP
+122 SA
-134 LLLAS
+134 LLLAR
-139 DEEARAAQLDE
+139 DDEARAVQLDE
-150 EDAAR
+150 EDAGR

-161 AQERADWDAADAE
+161 LQERADWDAADAE

-186 VLRQRYLHPDRRAS
+186 VLRQRYLHPDRRAG

-220 YNLAQKRQP
+220 HSLAQKRQP
-229 AGQKAPKPPRG
+229 AGQRAPKPPRG

-254 GLRTIASNED
+254 GLRTVAATEE
-264 DEDDG
+264 DEDDSV
-269 LTVAP
+269 TVAP

-298 GRTNSALSLLG
+298 GRAGHALGLLN

-326 ARIAAALYYSG
+326 ARIAASLYFSG
-337 ETAQALTLASASAAR
+337 ETTQALTLAAASAAR
-352 SGDMLPEA
+352 SGEMLPEA
-360 HWIAGLAA
+360 HWIAGLSA
-368 WRLKQIDR
+368 WRLKQFDR
-376 AARHFEGMAAAGPR
+376 AARHFQGMAAAGPR

-405 LARKPGKEKEAA
+405 LARKPGREKAA
-417 DHLAAAA
+417 AEHLTAAA

-429 FYGLIALQTLGSL
+429 FYGLIALRTLGTL
-442 NDVRWQAPDL
+442 HDVRWQAPEL
-452 TGRQL
+452 SGRTL
-457 AAVAAKPAGSR
+457 AAMAAKPAGSR

-474 AGQRELAGL
+474 VGQRELAGL
-483 ELQRINP
+483 ELQRIHP

-498 AMVTLTDRAG
+498 AMVALADRAG
-508 VASLALKL
+508 VATLSLRL

-581 AQHVRERNA
+581 AQHVRERHA
-590 DIGSDDANRDALFDP
+590 DIGSEDANRDALFDP

-615 LSELLG
+615 LTELLG

-631 ATAAYNAGPG
+631 AAAAYNAGPG
-641 TLARWRRDLSDIT
+641 TLARWRRELSDIT

-660 ESLSFGETRDYVEKV
+660 ESLPFGETRDYVEKV

-682 QLRLGQETASLTSVA
+682 QLRLGQETASLDAVA
-697 DGKWPGYISVDSRPA
+697 DGKWPAYSPVEVRTAHIA
-712 QVAARPDPQSAA
+712 TQVAAQPDSQPAVKPA
-724 KTAPPAAE
+724 VPAA
-732 LPVAAAPDAV
+732 VTAAAPAEKPEADAPA
-742 ETGPIETV
+742 GPV
-750 PVETVAER
+750 RVETVAER

>member
-39 AVGLRP
+39 AVGFRP

-57 HTVVPPGGDS
+57 HAVVPPGRDS
-67 VPDSTSPVFGDA
+67 VPDPDSPVFGESLGD
-79 PSDPAP
+79 PSA
-85 NHATMGLPETATPDP
+85 GLPEIA
-100 TASGTPTAETAPDTV
+100 APESADGGPPAV
-115 PAAVAAP
+115 PAVDEVPGP
-122 AVEEPSGQASAP
+122 AGVP
-134 LLLAS
+134 LLLAT
-139 DEEARAAQLDE
+139 DDDARAVQLDE
-150 EDAAR
+150 EDAAH

-161 AQERADWDAADAE
+161 AQERADWDAADTE
-174 MAKLKDRRLIGY
+174 MAKLKDRRLVGY
-186 VLRQRYLHPDRRAS
+186 VLRQRYLHPDRKAS

-214 AGAERV
+214 AGAERIHS
-220 YNLAQKRQP
+220 LAQKRQP
-229 AGQKAPKPPRG
+229 AGQRAPKPPRG

-254 GLRTIASNED
+254 GLRTVASNED
-264 DEDDG
+264 DDDDSV
-269 LTVAP
+269 TVAP

-298 GRTNSALSLLG
+298 GRTATALSLLG

-326 ARIAAALYYSG
+326 ARIAASLFYSG

-368 WRLKQIDR
+368 WRLKQTDR

-417 DHLAAAA
+417 EHLAAAA

-429 FYGLIALQTLGSL
+429 FYGLIALRTLDGL
-442 NDVRWQAPDL
+442 EKVHWQAPEL

-457 AAVAAKPAGSR
+457 AAMAAKPAGAR

-474 AGQRELAGL
+474 AGQRELAGM
-483 ELQRINP
+483 ELQRIDP
-490 QGDPLVEQ
+490 QGDQLVEQ
-498 AMVTLTDRAG
+498 AMVALTDRAG
-508 VASLALKL
+508 VASLSLRL

-528 AAALYPLPHWTPR
+528 AAALYPLPHWKPR
-541 DGFAVDRALV
+541 DGFALDRALV

-590 DIGSDDANRDALFDP
+590 DIGSDDASRDALFDP

-621 MPEIDGNLFL
+621 MPDIDGNLFL
-631 ATAAYNAGPG
+631 AAAAYNAGPG
-641 TLARWRRDLSDIT
+641 NLARWRRDLSDIT

-682 QLRLGQETASLTSVA
+682 RLRLGQETASLTAVA
-697 DGKWPGYISVDSRPA
+697 DGKWPTYTAVEARPTE
-712 QVAARPDPQSAA
+712 VATRPDPLPAVKS
-724 KTAPPAAE
+724 APP
-732 LPVAAAPDAV
+732 VA
-742 ETGPIETV
+742 
-750 PVETVAER
+750 VETVAER
-758 GEASPIP
+758 GEASPTP

>member
-39 AVGLRP
+39 AVGFRP

-57 HTVVPPGGDS
+57 HAVVPPGGDS
-67 VPDSTSPVFGDA
+67 VPDPDRSILGGSPA
-79 PSDPAP
+79 DPA
-85 NHATMGLPETATPDP
+85 MGLPATPDS
-100 TASGTPTAETAPDTV
+100 TASDN
-115 PAAVAAP
+115 PAAPTVDEAP
-122 AVEEPSGQASAP
+122 GPAGTP
-134 LLLAS
+134 LLLAT
-139 DEEARAAQLDE
+139 DDEARAVQLGE

-161 AQERADWDAADAE
+161 AQERAEWDAADAE
-174 MAKLKDRRLIGY
+174 MEKLKDRRLVGY

-214 AGAERV
+214 AGAERIHS
-220 YNLAQKRQP
+220 LAQKRQP
-229 AGQKAPKPPRG
+229 AGQRAPKPPRG

-254 GLRTIASNED
+254 GLRTVASNED
-264 DEDDG
+264 DDDDSV
-269 LTVAP
+269 TVAP

-298 GRTNSALSLLG
+298 GRTASALSLLG

-326 ARIAAALYYSG
+326 ARIAASLYYSG

-368 WRLKQIDR
+368 WRLKQTDR
-376 AARHFEGMAAAGPR
+376 AARHFEGMAAASPR

-417 DHLAAAA
+417 EHLAAAA

-429 FYGLIALQTLGSL
+429 FYGLIALRTLDGL
-442 NDVRWQAPDL
+442 GKVRWQAPEL
-452 TGRQL
+452 TGKQL
-457 AAVAAKPAGSR
+457 AAVAAKPAGAR

-483 ELQRINP
+483 ELQRIDP
-490 QGDPLVEQ
+490 QGDQMVEQ
-498 AMVTLTDRAG
+498 AMVALTDRAG
-508 VASLALKL
+508 VASLSLRL

-528 AAALYPLPHWTPR
+528 AAALYPLPHWKPR
-541 DGFAVDRALV
+541 DGFALDRALV

-590 DIGSDDANRDALFDP
+590 DIGSDDASRDALFDP

-631 ATAAYNAGPG
+631 AAAAYNAGPG
-641 TLARWRRDLSDIT
+641 NLARWRRDLSDIT

-682 QLRLGQETASLTSVA
+682 RLRLGQETASLTAVA
-697 DGKWPGYISVDSRPA
+697 DGKWPTYTAVEARPTE
-712 QVAARPDPQSAA
+712 VATRPDPLPAV
-724 KTAPPAAE
+724 KPAAPADRSTGE
-732 LPVAAAPDAV
+732 SSMAGISPVAGAP
-742 ETGPIETV
+742 V

-758 GEASPIP
+758 GEASPTP